1 MKESEIRPKEIF
13 EEYLRLSKLDI
24 ENYFSDKSKFVEIN
38 CPACDTKSN
47 KIKFIKHDFIYRFC
61 ENCSSL
67 YVSPRPTPRMISD
80 FYKKSNSSKYWA
92 EFFYPKTSEPRRDKI
107 YAPRAKKIYSFLK
120 SNKIKNHDSIIDV
133 GAGYGIFLEEIKKL
147 NIFKS
152 IIGIEPNKDLAAACK
167 KKNLVV
173 IEKKIEDVNC
183 GEISADFV
191 CSFEVFEHL
200 YDPSLFIGDL
210 KKITN
215 KGGFILFTTLTYSG
229 FDLLTLGEN
238 SNSISPP
245 HHINFMSIEG
255 IKKILNSNNLKEISI
270 TTPGKLD
277 LDLVI
282 NKMNDSNELIIPEF
296 IRYLIEKRG
305 EKVHKKFQE
314 FLQDSNLSSH
324 VWVLAQKIND

>member
-1 MKESEIRPKEIF
+1 
-13 EEYLRLSKLDI
+13 
-24 ENYFSDKSKFVEIN
+24 
-38 CPACDTKSN
+38 
-47 KIKFIKHDFIYRFC
+47 
-61 ENCSSL
+61 
-67 YVSPRPTPRMISD
+67 MISE

-92 EFFYPKTSEPRRDKI
+92 EYFYPKTSEPRRKKI
-107 YAPRAKKIYSFLK
+107 YAPRARKISSFLK

-133 GAGYGIFLEEIKKL
+133 GAGYGIFLEEMKKL

-167 KKNLVV
+167 KRNLEV
-173 IEKKIEDVNC
+173 IEKKIEDIDH
-183 GEISADFV
+183 GEISASFV

-200 YDPSLFIGDL
+200 YNPSLFIGDL

-215 KGGFILFTTLTYSG
+215 TGGFILFTTLTYSG

-255 IKKILNSNNLKEISI
+255 IKKILDSNNLKEISI

-282 NKMNDSNELIIPEF
+282 NKMNDSNDLILPEF
-296 IRYLIEKRG
+296 IRYLIERRD

-314 FLQDSNLSSH
+314 FY
-324 VWVLAQKIND
+324 KI